1 MYWLGAKLQRTV
13 ALWDAAITEASKCYG
28 AQDGSEWGQLEAQ
41 ISMEQQADQD
51 EEYWRDAAYDARY
64 RESMIFSGEKQRLAV
79 CEEQIERFR
88 RIAVD
93 GEGSR
98 S

>member
-1 MYWLGAKLQRTV
+1 MNDKLSDP
-13 ALWDAAITEASKCYG
+13 ALFYG

-41 ISMEQQADQD
+41 MEQQVDQD

-64 RESMIFSGEKQRLAV
+64 RGSMISIFSGEKQRLAV
-79 CEEQIERFR
+79 SEEQIERFR
-88 RIAVD
+88 RIAMD

-98 S
+98 GQLSAQGHILTKEN